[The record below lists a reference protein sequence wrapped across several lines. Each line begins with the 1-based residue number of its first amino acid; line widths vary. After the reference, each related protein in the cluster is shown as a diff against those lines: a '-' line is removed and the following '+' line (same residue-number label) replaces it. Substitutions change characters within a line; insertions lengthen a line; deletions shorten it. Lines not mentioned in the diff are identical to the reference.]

1 MAIDSVSSTSIDL
14 TASYGVKTQREQ
26 QEVQP
31 AQRDVAPDN
40 DSDDKDAKTSQP
52 TINSYGQTVGTVI
65 NTKA

>member
-1 MAIDSVSSTSIDL
+1 MAIDSVPSTSVDL
-14 TASYGVKTQREQ
+14 TASYGTKTQREQ

-40 DSDDKDAKTSQP
+40 DSDDKRGRPSQP
-52 TINSYGQTVGTVI
+52 TLNSYGQTVGTLI